1 MFVKIS
7 PASIFMSLIKAE
19 DLSKTFKI
27 YSQGEGIRGY
37 LKSFIKRDYEEV
49 HAVEG
54 LNLEIDE
61 GEMIGYIGS
70 NGAGKST
77 TVKMLTGILEPSS
90 GEIEVDG
97 RDPHRH
103 RKKNA
108 MNIGVVFGQKTQ
120 LWWDLPVK
128 ESFKLLKEIYEV
140 EDEAYDERID
150 EFNEVLQLD
159 EFWDQPVRK
168 LSLGQKMR
176 CELAAAFLHHPKIV
190 YLDEPTIGLDV
201 AVKERI
207 RDFIR
212 KMNEEKDITVMLTTH
227 DIGDIEDLCERIV
240 VLDAG
245 KKIYDGSL
253 DKLVNRFSSRRL
265 VMQINRPQDFDL
277 EVDGVKEIKTTEEG
291 LEVVFDREVISAS
304 DLMRIILE
312 DYDVQDFQI
321 REPDIEEVVKKVYNE
336 GI

>member
-1 MFVKIS
+1 
-7 PASIFMSLIKAE
+7 MSLIKAE
-19 DLSKTFKI
+19 NLDKTFRI
-27 YSQGEGIRGY
+27 YNQGSGIKGY
-37 LKSFIKRDYEEV
+37 LKSFVKRDYEEI
-49 HAVEG
+49 HAVED

-90 GEIEVDG
+90 GLIEVDG
-97 RDPHRH
+97 RNPHKE

-140 EDEAYDERID
+140 DEEAYDERIE
-150 EFNEVLQLD
+150 EFDEVLQIS
-159 EFWDQPVRK
+159 EFWEQPVRK

-212 KMNEEKDITVMLTTH
+212 KMNEEKNITVMLTTH
-227 DIGDIEDLCERIV
+227 DIGDIEDLCDRIV
-240 VLDAG
+240 VLDEG
-245 KKIYDGSL
+245 KKIYDGAL
-253 DKLVNRFSSRRL
+253 DDLVNRFSSRRL
-265 VMQINRPQDFDL
+265 VMEVKRPEEFHIDI
-277 EVDGVKEIKTTEEG
+277 DGVTEVKRTDGG
-291 LEVVFDREVISAS
+291 LEVVFDRTEISAS
-304 DLMRIILE
+304 DLMRKILA
-312 DYDVQDFQI
+312 DYEVLDFQI

>member
-1 MFVKIS
+1 
-7 PASIFMSLIKAE
+7 MSLIKAE
-19 DLSKTFKI
+19 NLSKTFKI

-37 LKSFIKRDYEEV
+37 LKSFVKRDYEEV

-54 LNLEIDE
+54 LNLEIDS

-77 TVKMLTGILEPSS
+77 TVKMLTGILEPTS

-97 RDPHRH
+97 RNPHKH

-140 EDEAYDERID
+140 SDEAYDERIE

-159 EFWDQPVRK
+159 EFWEQPVRK

-212 KMNEEKDITVMLTTH
+212 KMNENENITVMLTTH
-227 DIGDIEDLCERIV
+227 DIGDIEDLCKRIV
-240 VLDAG
+240 VLDEG

-265 VMQINRPQDFDL
+265 VMQVERPEDFEL
-277 EVDGVKEIKTTEEG
+277 EAEGVKEIKTTEEG

-312 DYDVQDFQI
+312 DYEVQDFQI

>member
-1 MFVKIS
+1 MT
-7 PASIFMSLIKAE
+7 LIKAE
-19 DLSKTFKI
+19 NLDKTFKI
-27 YSQGEGIRGY
+27 YNQGEGIRGY
-37 LKSFIKRDYEEV
+37 LKSFISREYEEI
-49 HAVEG
+49 HAVED
-54 LNLEIDE
+54 LDLEIE
-61 GEMIGYIGS
+61 SGEMIGYIGA

-90 GEIEVDG
+90 GKIEVDG
-97 RDPHRH
+97 KNPHKN

-140 EDEAYDERID
+140 DDDAYDERIE
-150 EFNEVLQLD
+150 EFDEVLQLSD
-159 EFWDQPVRK
+159 FWDQPVRK

-212 KMNEEKDITVMLTTH
+212 KMNREKDITVMLTTH
-227 DIGDIEDLCERIV
+227 DIGDIEDLCDRIV
-240 VLDAG
+240 VLDKG
-245 KKIYDGSL
+245 KKIYDGEL
-253 DKLVNRFSSRRL
+253 DALVNDFSSRRL
-265 VMQINRPQDFDL
+265 LMDVKRPVDFELDIEGVT
-277 EVDGVKEIKTTEEG
+277 EVNIVDEG

-304 DLMRIILE
+304 DLMREILD
-312 DYDVQDFQI
+312 DYEVQDFQI
-321 REPDIEEVVKKVYNE
+321 KEPDIEEVVKKVYNE

>member
-1 MFVKIS
+1 
-7 PASIFMSLIKAE
+7 MSLIKAE
-19 DLSKTFKI
+19 DLNKTFRI
-27 YSQGEGIRGY
+27 YNQGSGIKGY
-37 LKSFIKRDYEEV
+37 LKSFVKRDYEEI

-54 LNLEIDE
+54 LDLEIDE

-90 GEIEVDG
+90 GKIEVDG
-97 RDPHRH
+97 RNPHEQ

-140 EDEAYDERID
+140 DEEAYDERIE
-150 EFNEVLQLD
+150 EFDDVLQIS

-212 KMNEEKDITVMLTTH
+212 KMNQEKDITVMLTTH
-227 DIGDIEDLCERIV
+227 DIGDIEDLCDRIV
-240 VLDAG
+240 VLDEG
-245 KKIYDGSL
+245 KKIYDGAL
-253 DKLVNRFSSRRL
+253 DDLVNRFSSRRL
-265 VMQINRPQDFDL
+265 LMEVKRPEEFEIDI
-277 EVDGVKEIKTTEEG
+277 DGVTQVNHTEEG
-291 LEVVFDREVISAS
+291 LEVVFDRTEISAS
-304 DLMRIILE
+304 DLMREILA
-312 DYDVQDFQI
+312 DYEVLDFQI
-321 REPDIEEVVKKVYNE
+321 KEPDIEEVVKKVYNE

>member
-1 MFVKIS
+1 
-7 PASIFMSLIKAE
+7 MSLIKAE
-19 DLSKTFKI
+19 NLSKTFKI

-37 LKSFIKRDYEEV
+37 LKSFVKRDYEEV

-54 LNLEIDE
+54 LNLEIDS

-77 TVKMLTGILEPSS
+77 TVKMLTGILEPTS

-97 RDPHRH
+97 RDPHKH

-140 EDEAYDERID
+140 SDEAYDERIE

-159 EFWDQPVRK
+159 EFWEQPVRK

-212 KMNEEKDITVMLTTH
+212 KMNENENITVMLTTH
-227 DIGDIEDLCERIV
+227 DIGDIEDLCKRIV
-240 VLDAG
+240 VLDEG

-265 VMQINRPQDFDL
+265 VMQVERPEDFEL
-277 EVDGVKEIKTTEEG
+277 EAEGVKEIKTTEEG

-312 DYDVQDFQI
+312 DYEVQDFQI

>member
-1 MFVKIS
+1 
-7 PASIFMSLIKAE
+7 MSLIKAE
-19 DLSKTFKI
+19 DLDKTFRI
-27 YSQGEGIRGY
+27 YSQGSGIKGY
-37 LKSFIKRDYEEV
+37 LKSFVKRDYEEI

-54 LNLEIDE
+54 LDLEIDE

-90 GEIEVDG
+90 GKIEVDG
-97 RDPHRH
+97 RNPHEQ

-140 EDEAYDERID
+140 DEEAYDERIE
-150 EFNEVLQLD
+150 EFDDVLQIS

-212 KMNEEKDITVMLTTH
+212 KMNQEKDITVMLTTH
-227 DIGDIEDLCERIV
+227 DIGDIEDLCDRIV
-240 VLDAG
+240 VLDEG
-245 KKIYDGSL
+245 KKIYDGAL
-253 DKLVNRFSSRRL
+253 DDLVNRFSSRRL
-265 VMQINRPQDFDL
+265 LMEVKRPEEFEIDI
-277 EVDGVKEIKTTEEG
+277 DGVTQVNDTEEG
-291 LEVVFDREVISAS
+291 LEVVFDRTEISAS
-304 DLMRIILE
+304 DLMREILA
-312 DYDVQDFQI
+312 DYEVLDFQI
-321 REPDIEEVVKKVYNE
+321 KEPDIEEVVKKVYNE

>member
-1 MFVKIS
+1 
-7 PASIFMSLIKAE
+7 
-19 DLSKTFKI
+19 
-27 YSQGEGIRGY
+27 
-37 LKSFIKRDYEEV
+37 
-49 HAVEG
+49 VEG
-54 LNLEIDE
+54 LNLEIE
-61 GEMIGYIGS
+61 SGEMIGYIGS

-77 TVKMLTGILEPSS
+77 TVKMLTGILEPTS

-97 RDPHRH
+97 RDPHKH

-140 EDEAYDERID
+140 SDEAYDERIE

-159 EFWDQPVRK
+159 EFWEQPVRK

-212 KMNEEKDITVMLTTH
+212 KMNENENITVMLTTH
-227 DIGDIEDLCERIV
+227 DIGDIEDLCKRIV
-240 VLDAG
+240 VLDEG

-265 VMQINRPQDFDL
+265 VMQVERPEDFEL
-277 EVDGVKEIKTTEEG
+277 KAEGVKEIKNTEEG

-312 DYDVQDFQI
+312 DYEVQDFQI

>member
-1 MFVKIS
+1 MK
-7 PASIFMSLIKAE
+7 LIKAE
-19 DLSKTFKI
+19 DINKTFRI
-27 YSQGEGIRGY
+27 YHQGEGLRGY
-37 LKSFIKRDYEEV
+37 LKSFISREYEEI

-54 LNLEIDE
+54 LDLEINE
-61 GEMIGYIGS
+61 GEMIGYIGA

-90 GEIEVDG
+90 GKIEVNSL
-97 RDPHRH
+97 DPHRN

-128 ESFKLLKEIYEV
+128 ESFQLLKEIYEV
-140 EDEAYDERID
+140 SEEAYEERID
-150 EFNEVLQLD
+150 EFDEVLQLSD
-159 EFWDQPVRK
+159 FWDQPVRK

-212 KMNEEKDITVMLTTH
+212 KMNREKNITVMLTTH
-227 DIGDIEDLCERIV
+227 DIDDIEDLCDRIV
-240 VLDAG
+240 VLDEG
-245 KKIYDGSL
+245 KKIYDGQL
-253 DKLVNRFSSRRL
+253 DALVNRFSSRRL
-265 VMQINRPQDFDL
+265 VL
-277 EVDGVKEIKTTEEG
+277 ETDDMIELEAEGIKEVEKVNGQVEI
-291 LEVVFDREVISAS
+291 VFDREIISAS
-304 DLMRIILE
+304 DLMQKVLNE
-312 DYDVQDFQI
+312 YDVSDFQI
-321 REPDIEEVVKKVYNE
+321 KEPDIEAVVKKIYKE
-336 GI
+336 GLADRSTQESGAS

>member
-1 MFVKIS
+1 
-7 PASIFMSLIKAE
+7 MSLIKAKN
-19 DLSKTFKI
+19 LSKTFRI
-27 YSQGEGIRGY
+27 YKSGEGIRGY
-37 LKSFIKRDYEEV
+37 LKSFVKREYEEV
-49 HAVEG
+49 HAVED
-54 LNLEIDE
+54 LNLEIDS
-61 GEMIGYIGS
+61 GEMVGYIGA

-77 TVKMLTGILEPSS
+77 TVKMLTGILEPSN
-90 GEIEVDG
+90 GLIEVDG
-97 RDPHRH
+97 LNPNKQ

-140 EDEAYDERID
+140 EDEEYKDRLD

-159 EFWDQPVRK
+159 EFWEQPVRK

-207 RDFIR
+207 RDFIK
-212 KMNEEKDITVMLTTH
+212 KMNREKNITVMLTTH

-240 VLDAG
+240 VLDEG
-245 KKIYDGSL
+245 KKIYDGQLNS
-253 DKLVNRFSSRRL
+253 LVNRFTSRRL
-265 VMQINRPQDFDL
+265 VL
-277 EVDGVKEIKTTEEG
+277 ELNEKPEIELAGILSIEQENG
-291 LEVVFDREVISAS
+291 EIEVVFDRTEVSAS
-304 DLMRIILE
+304 DIMRVVLDKYE
-312 DYDVQDFQI
+312 VHDFKI
-321 REPDIEEVVKKVYNE
+321 KEPDIEAVVKKIYNE

>member
-1 MFVKIS
+1 
-7 PASIFMSLIKAE
+7 MSLIKAE
-19 DLSKTFKI
+19 DLSKTFRI

-37 LKSFIKRDYEEV
+37 LKSFVRRDYEEV

-54 LNLEIDE
+54 LDLEISE

-90 GEIEVDG
+90 GTIEVDG

-140 EDEAYDERID
+140 EDEAYEERID

-265 VMQINRPQDFDL
+265 VMQINRPEDFDL
-277 EVDGVKEIKTTEEG
+277 DVEGVKEVKHTEEG